1 MTLGRSRNR
10 DESIFAS
17 AALAMALFERAGLT
31 ELIDSKF
38 TLDKRVKLTPGNTV
52 KAFIGKLLST
62 TGRAPIYT
70 LRDYYLNAPTDLLFG
85 EKVDYEAMCAT
96 SITRNLDLLFGLDLD
111 KLSYECYQAFSGL
124 FGFSS
129 NMFNVDM
136 TNFSVTSLNVDDEG
150 NEAALPQRCGHA
162 KDGHNERLVYSLLSV
177 TDKNGIV
184 CYERPYDGAT
194 ADSEM
199 DRGAIE
205 FLSEKVD
212 PKDSTL
218 IADCKIVTAP
228 LVTMM
233 QDKGF
238 GFISKCPENFGQK
251 IKQDIVYSVY
261 NGLMDPSVV
270 RKGWEIYDT
279 DAEVEV
285 SKDRTMNLRFIA
297 YRTADDIEAGIRYLR
312 EQGGKEAKARF
323 GRFESKT
330 FNCEVDARRAFEE
343 ALCEHTGSAYV
354 PEYSIEE
361 VQIPQKYEHRGRPR
375 AGEER
380 PVRTEYK
387 VNVNL
392 RFDEDLAKRLTQD
405 RGIRVLIT
413 NLPRANTDA
422 DNVRFGATADTVL
435 LSYLGQYRIEHA
447 FRLLKS
453 GFGMSCVYLHK
464 ASRANVMMFI
474 TSLAT
479 MIWDV
484 ITHISKVKRKKT
496 TATKMVDG
504 IQHLVLKLDR
514 SSDYLYMDGPEREED
529 AFIEYLDTLDLDEDH
544 LLK

>member
-1 MTLGRSRNR
+1 MALGRSKNK

-17 AALAMALFERAGLT
+17 AALAMALFEKAGLT
-31 ELIDSKF
+31 KLIDSKF

-62 TGRAPIYT
+62 TGRVPIYT
-70 LRDYYLNAPTDLLFG
+70 LRDFYLNAPTDLLFG

-96 SITRNLDLLFGLDLD
+96 SVTRNLDLLFGLDLD
-111 KLSYECYQAFSGL
+111 RLSYECYQAFSGL

-129 NMFNVDM
+129 KVFNIDM
-136 TNFSVTSLNVDDEG
+136 TNFSITSLEVDDEG
-150 NEAALPQRCGHA
+150 NEVALPQRCGHA

-177 TDKNGIV
+177 TDQNGIV

-199 DRGAIE
+199 DKGAIE

-212 PKDSTL
+212 PKDTTL

-233 QDKGF
+233 QDRGF
-238 GFISKCPENFGQK
+238 GFISKCPENFGKK
-251 IKQDIVYSVY
+251 IKQDIVYSVST
-261 NGLMDPSVV
+261 GQMDPSVV

-285 SKDRTMNLRFIA
+285 SKGRTMKLRFIA
-297 YRTADDIEAGIRYLR
+297 YRTTEDIEAGIDYLR
-312 EQGGKEAKARF
+312 EQGGKEARARF
-323 GRFESKT
+323 GRFESRT
-330 FNCEVDARRAFEE
+330 FNCDVDARRALEG
-343 ALCEHTGSAYV
+343 ALYEHVDSAYV

-361 VQIPQKYEHRGRPR
+361 VQVPQKYEHRGRPKSG
-375 AGEER
+375 AER
-380 PVRTEYK
+380 PVKTEYK

-392 RFDEDLAKRLTQD
+392 RFDEDRAKQLTQD
-405 RGIRVLIT
+405 RGIRVLVT

-422 DNVRFGATADTVL
+422 DNVRFGAKADTIL
-435 LSYLGQYRIEHA
+435 LSYLGQYKIEHA

-464 ASRANVMMFI
+464 PSRANVMMFI

-479 MIWDV
+479 MMWDV
-484 ITHISKVKRKKT
+484 ITHISRVKRKKT

-504 IQHLVLKLDR
+504 IQHLQLKFDR
-514 SSDYLYMDGPEREED
+514 SQDYLYMDGPEREED
-529 AFIEYLDTLDLDEDH
+529 AFIEYLDILDLDEDH
-544 LLK
+544 LLR